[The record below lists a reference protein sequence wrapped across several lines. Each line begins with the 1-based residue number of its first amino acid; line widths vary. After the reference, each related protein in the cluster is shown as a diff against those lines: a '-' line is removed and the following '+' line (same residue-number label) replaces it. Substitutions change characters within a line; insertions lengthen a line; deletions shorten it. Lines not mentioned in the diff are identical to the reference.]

1 MEWKFLPLS
10 DCVAGFPGVT
20 SWGVTLINRHCFY
33 ICVNSPSWYA
43 LKSRGTTPESQK
55 DWRDWCSKPNIFPY
69 GCRNEKFV
77 WALVCSGKAAA
88 EVDGWRPG
96 PVSSPRHPS
105 FGVNPT
111 PRGQTHTFSVL
122 WSAEIFPINSILL
135 EWLTALLELLW
146 KMFMCIITEK
156 SNPMQVCKRTWKSTP
171 KHAW

>member
-88 EVDGWRPG
+88 EVNGWRPG
-96 PVSSPRHPS
+96 PVSSPRHRS
-105 FGVNPT
+105 LRVNPT
-111 PRGQTHTFSVL
+111 PTGQTPL
-122 WSAEIFPINSILL
+122 LFPSLKCRNLSHKFHFTGMINCIAGSCF
-135 EWLTALLELLW
+135 EKCSCAL
-146 KMFMCIITEK
+146 
-156 SNPMQVCKRTWKSTP
+156 
-171 KHAW
+171 